1 MNFLVK
7 SQWGLVWN
15 VEKLKNLDR
24 WNDNVNRMQ
33 IVKNTCAK
41 EQILAF
47 KPGWWVDCS
56 YFLYWFCSSVIGI
69 GSPLYMPCEDGER
82 GLTFMLKMVK
92 WP

>member
-33 IVKNTCAK
+33 IVNNTCAK

-47 KPGWWVDCS
+47 KPAN
-56 YFLYWFCSSVIGI
+56 
-69 GSPLYMPCEDGER
+69 E
-82 GLTFMLKMVK
+82 
-92 WP
+92 